1 VPGVSVIPAGG
12 QTITNWINPVAF
24 SIPARGTWGNAGRAL
39 IRAPGLFQVDTA
51 IARSVRITERSN
63 VQFRLEAFNV
73 FNRVELG
80 SPNVN
85 LSSPTFGQ
93 ILAVSNTTPVG
104 SGSARSVQLAARF
117 TF

>member
-1 VPGVSVIPAGG
+1 MPAG
-12 QTITNWINPVAF
+12 
-24 SIPARGTWGNAGRAL
+24 AL
-39 IRAPGLFQVDTA
+39 IRAPGLFQIDTA
-51 IARSVRITERSN
+51 IARSVKITERTN
-63 VQFRLEAFNV
+63 VSLRMEAFNV
-73 FNRVELG
+73 FNHPELG

-104 SGSARSVQLAARF
+104 TGSARSIQLAARF